1 MNKKLFQSGKSLLS
15 KLCLTSLLLIG
26 MGNTAWADTAVVDGS
41 TIADGWTNGGAI
53 GFIPSTGSA
62 ITFSSAFI
70 IGDGQI
76 TPATTT
82 YGSGWNGYTWYTLK
96 SSEKISLYTTQKIEI
111 SAKGTSS
118 SSEIVVAYSTDGS
131 TWTNYK
137 DFTTEVQ
144 NSTTDFSVFTVDN
157 LTDGEYYLLFAAKG
171 TLINSIKITGE
182 TPAITT
188 PKIKVSPLNIDL
200 GSIRATATETVTV
213 TNDGIGTMDVT
224 IANDNTTDFTV
235 SVTSLTGIGEG
246 DSKTFDVIFN
256 YNSENLGAK
265 AANITVT
272 PTYDETKAVTISAT
286 ATAVNPNVWEDFSE
300 GILSTWYKEDWWSV
314 SNGQARV
321 TTSGYYLR
329 TPKLYAEKDAMI
341 SCDVNIDQ
349 SSYSTYFLQAEYST
363 DCKNWTVI
371 NRYTSTNSAAFSG
384 TMTFAAPETGNY
396 WLRFNGSHASID
408 NFSGWAIAD
417 TSLDMFISTSSIPS
431 TGVIGGDYTASVIVT
446 ERGGVGE
453 TISAEL
459 YFGDEVVDE
468 QTNVYVKGN
477 SNYTLSFTYPLTEEW
492 EGEVYVKITGDN
504 IGVMETDKTA
514 VTISEPTIVLD
525 ENGDGYATAT
535 TKPTCSNAVVKL
547 KYTVQQGWNTIVLPF
562 SPSESFMTQI
572 FGSDYTAYAISSYE
586 DGHLKF
592 SKYTYLSSSTPYL
605 VYAPNAEV
613 NTNGIYLK
621 GVSIFSGNWTSSNLN
636 KSVSNNA
643 AIFKGTFSPIA
654 APGMEGKYGVT
665 TSGQIMNGNA
675 SASIKG
681 YRAYF
686 EFAEG
691 STPAKLSIVIDENDA
706 PTLIGAV
713 QMMEDNAAVYDMMG
727 RKVETLNGKVVS
739 GQLPKGIYIVN
750 GKKVI
755 VK

>member
-26 MGNTAWADTAVVDGS
+26 MGNTAWADTVVVDGS
-41 TIADGWTNGGAI
+41 TIADGWTNGGATN
-53 GFIPSTGSA
+53 FTASTGD
-62 ITFSSAFI
+62 ITSIAQAFLTTTSGQLSSA
-70 IGDGQI
+70 
-76 TPATTT
+76 
-82 YGSGWNGYTWYTLK
+82 NGYSWYSL
-96 SSEKISLYTTQKIEI
+96 SSNETVSMTASRTIEI
-111 SAKGTSS
+111 SVKSLNYYGG
-118 SSEIVVAYSTDGS
+118 ELIVRYSTDG
-131 TWTNYK
+131 TTFTNAA
-137 DFTTEVQ
+137 DITTEIRS
-144 NSTTDFSVFTVDN
+144 NDAMASFN
-157 LTDGEYYLLFAAKG
+157 ALTIENIPEGDQYIQIIGKAIY
-171 TLINSIKITGE
+171 INSIVITGE
-182 TPAITT
+182 PAAITS
-188 PKIKVSPLNIDL
+188 PKMKVSPSSITF
-200 GSIRATATETVTV
+200 GSQREIVSQTITV
-213 TNDGIGTMDVT
+213 TNDGIGSMNVT

-235 SVTSLTGIGEG
+235 SATSLTGIGEG
-246 DSKTFDVIFN
+246 ESKTFDVTFN

-265 AANITVT
+265 AANITIT
-272 PTYDETKAVTISAT
+272 PTYDETKAVIISAT
-286 ATAVNPNVWEDFSE
+286 ATAVNPTVWEDFSE
-300 GILSTWYKEDWWSV
+300 GIPSTWYKEDWWSA
-314 SNGQARV
+314 SNGQARI
-321 TTSGYYLR
+321 TSSGYYLR

-349 SSYSTYFLQAEYST
+349 SSYSTYYLQAEYST
-363 DCKNWTVI
+363 DCTNWTVI
-371 NRYTSTNSAAFSG
+371 NRFTSTNSAAFSG
-384 TMTFAAPETGNY
+384 TMTFAAPETGYY
-396 WLRFNGSHASID
+396 WLRFVGSHASID
-408 NFSGWAIAD
+408 NFSGWDIAD
-417 TSLDMFISTSSIPS
+417 TSLDMLISSSSIPS

-504 IGVMETDKTA
+504 IGVMETNKTA

-586 DGHLKF
+586 DGNLKF

-654 APGMEGKYGVT
+654 APGMNGKYGLTPEGKIV
-665 TSGQIMNGNA
+665 NGNA

-727 RKVETLNGKVVS
+727 RRVETLNGKVVS